1 MEIKLVGEVYGWV
14 TGQARPRS
22 QYSGRG
28 ESRVITG
35 RECDANGA
43 PVSGVDSV
51 IVSDALGVTPGAT
64 VVLPDTLAAD
74 VPVGAV
80 VVISGGNGLTAR
92 IVGGDYGTTRLSIF
106 GATKARVIADG
117 AKLIRDAATK
127 QTSTARG
134 GSVPQS

>member
-28 ESRVITG
+28 DSRVVTG
-35 RECDANGA
+35 RECDVNGA

-51 IVSDALGVTPGAT
+51 VVSDALGVTPGAT

-74 VPVGAV
+74 IPVGAV
-80 VVISGGNGLTAR
+80 VGVGGGNGLTAR
-92 IVGGDYGTTRLSIF
+92 IVGGDFGSTRLSIF
-106 GATKARVIADG
+106 GVTEIRVIADG
-117 AKLIRDAATK
+117 AKLIRDAASE

-134 GSVPQS
+134 GSGVQS

>member
-1 MEIKLVGEVYGWV
+1 MEIKLVGEIYGWV

-28 ESRVITG
+28 ENRVVTG

-43 PVSGVDSV
+43 PVSGVESV

-80 VVISGGNGLTAR
+80 VCVSGDNGLTAR
-92 IVGGDYGTTRLSIF
+92 IVGGDFGSTRLSIF
-106 GATKARVIADG
+106 GVTKARVIADG
-117 AKLIRDAATK
+117 AKLIRDAASK

-134 GSVPQS
+134 GSGAQS